1 MNLKINKKL
10 KFVLSISLLSILI
23 INFMVPYV
31 NAAAD
36 IIDPDKV
43 LQYTNVEANDKVL
56 KTANIVIGTIQV
68 IGTVISVAV
77 ITLLGVKYIMGS
89 VEERADYKKAFVP
102 YIVGVIF
109 IFATTTVIV
118 PLIYNMVN
126 S

>member
-77 ITLLGVKYIMGS
+77 IMLLGVKYIMGS
-89 VEERADYKKAFVP
+89 VEERADYKKAFIP

>member
-68 IGTVISVAV
+68 IGTVISFAV
-77 ITLLGVKYIMGS
+77 ITLLGVKYMMGS

>member
-77 ITLLGVKYIMGS
+77 IMLLGVKYIMGS

>member
-31 NAAAD
+31 NATAD